1 MSAKCWS
8 IYWLILNW
16 HIDRVCWHV
25 DWHRSPHDR
34 HACLTI
40 LGWHLADTLLTLFS
54 QHYCHLAAP
63 FTELH
68 LLYSNINLNSL
79 TLRNF
84 LVHILFLF
92 QHRKEMWSQ
101 GTIQFASWANTFESS
116 RLVIGLKLS
125 SDQKVAYVFATF
137 EWNSWRLRKDSTSL
151 WIVLE

>member
-16 HIDRVCWHV
+16 HIDLVCWHV

-101 GTIQFASWANTFESS
+101 GTIQFAFYRTSWDLSLNWMSQSFDWVDWCCFEIEFRYVAFDIQL
-116 RLVIGLKLS
+116 RLV
-125 SDQKVAYVFATF
+125 A
-137 EWNSWRLRKDSTSL
+137 N
-151 WIVLE
+151 

>member
-40 LGWHLADTLLTLFS
+40 LGWHLADTSLTLFS

-84 LVHILFLF
+84 FSSHFIFISTQKGNVEPRNDPVCILQNLLGPLPKLNVSVIWLSWLMLF
-92 QHRKEMWSQ
+92 WDWIS
-101 GTIQFASWANTFESS
+101 
-116 RLVIGLKLS
+116 LCGLRYSVKTRCKL
-125 SDQKVAYVFATF
+125 
-137 EWNSWRLRKDSTSL
+137 
-151 WIVLE
+151 I